1 MQMRFMQLLYLADY
15 LTKKM
20 LLLGLGDQLAV
31 LTSFDE
37 LQCNGSKKKLAK
49 DCGL

>member
-1 MQMRFMQLLYLADY
+1 
-15 LTKKM
+15 M

-37 LQCNGSKKKLAK
+37 LQCNGSKKSWQKIVVYEDK
-49 DCGL
+49 SNP